1 MKFRGLDARTQA
13 TRWGLFAV
21 AIGIVVGATGPT
33 AIAGLAGA
41 WEANRSS
48 LPWVFERTFA
58 FLAYGAVAGSV
69 IYGLLLSTKILD
81 VGRPSP
87 DHLRLA
93 PGPGLVRRRPRG
105 HPRDAPRAR
114 QERPVQPGRDRRS
127 RPGSVRADVGAA
139 GQVAFYLM
147 AAVLASFYL
156 RRRIGQRAWRLF
168 HYLTFFAFIGATAH
182 GLGAGDSASPWA
194 WWLYVGSSV
203 VVLFLFV
210 YRISSAVVGRS
221 SRPAAARP
229 GRSDPP
235 RPDGPPE
242 RAVRPG
248 RAGTNPAVDSTR

>member
-1 MKFRGLDARTQA
+1 MKFRGFDPRTRA
-13 TRWGLFAV
+13 IRWGLFAV
-21 AIGIVVGATGPT
+21 AVGIVVGATGPT
-33 AIAGLAGA
+33 AIAALAEA

-69 IYGLLLSTKILD
+69 IYGLLLSTKIAHRPITFALHQDLASFGVGLAAIHGMLLALD
-81 VGRPSP
+81 KTVPFSLAQIAVPG
-87 DHLRLA
+87 LA
-93 PGPGLVRRRPRG
+93 PY
-105 HPRDAPRAR
+105 APIW
-114 QERPVQPGRDRRS
+114 V
-127 RPGSVRADVGAA
+127 AA

-182 GLGAGDSASPWA
+182 GLGAGTDSATPWA

-210 YRISSAVVGRS
+210 YRIAVSRVGRS
-221 SRPAAARP
+221 SSPARAARP
-229 GRSDPP
+229 VRS
-235 RPDGPPE
+235 
-242 RAVRPG
+242 A
-248 RAGTNPAVDSTR
+248 

>member
-1 MKFRGLDARTQA
+1 MKFRGFDARTQA

-58 FLAYGAVAGSV
+58 FLAYGALHQDLASFGVGLAAIHGMLLALDKSV
-69 IYGLLLSTKILD
+69 PFSLAQIAVPG
-81 VGRPSP
+81 
-87 DHLRLA
+87 LA
-93 PGPGLVRRRPRG
+93 PY
-105 HPRDAPRAR
+105 APMWVA
-114 QERPVQPGRDRRS
+114 V
-127 RPGSVRADVGAA
+127 

-182 GLGAGDSASPWA
+182 GLGAGTDSASPWA

-203 VVLFLFV
+203 VVVFLFV
-210 YRISSAVVGRS
+210 YRVASAVAGRS
-221 SRPAAARP
+221 ARPARTT
-229 GRSDPP
+229 
-235 RPDGPPE
+235 E
-242 RAVRPG
+242 RI
-248 RAGTNPAVDSTR
+248 GTA

>member
-1 MKFRGLDARTQA
+1 MKFRGFDARTQA

-21 AIGIVVGATGPT
+21 AVGIVIGATAPT

-69 IYGLLLSTKILD
+69 IYGLLLSTKVLD
-81 VGRPSP
+81 AVAHRPITFALHQDLASFGVGLAAIHGMLLALDKSVPFSLAEIAVP
-87 DHLRLA
+87 GLA
-93 PGPGLVRRRPRG
+93 PY
-105 HPRDAPRAR
+105 APMW
-114 QERPVQPGRDRRS
+114 V
-127 RPGSVRADVGAA
+127 AA

-156 RRRIGQRAWRLF
+156 RRRHRATRLAPLPLSDVPGLHRGDRPRAGSGDRQRVAV
-168 HYLTFFAFIGATAH
+168 
-182 GLGAGDSASPWA
+182 GLVA
-194 WWLYVGSSV
+194 L
-203 VVLFLFV
+203 
-210 YRISSAVVGRS
+210 RRVVGGRPVPVRLPDHQRRRRWVIAS
-221 SRPAAARP
+221 FPHSRA
-229 GRSDPP
+229 DPVRC

-248 RAGTNPAVDSTR
+248 RTGRALP